1 MTVVA
6 DQVAVTN
13 RAADR
18 CHACGHQAECATWL
32 DSQEQADSPPP
43 DYCRNADLIAAQKAA
58 GPRQR
63 ISPDGGLVQ

>member
-43 DYCRNADLIAAQKAA
+43 TIAAT
-58 GPRQR
+58 P
-63 ISPDGGLVQ
+63 I